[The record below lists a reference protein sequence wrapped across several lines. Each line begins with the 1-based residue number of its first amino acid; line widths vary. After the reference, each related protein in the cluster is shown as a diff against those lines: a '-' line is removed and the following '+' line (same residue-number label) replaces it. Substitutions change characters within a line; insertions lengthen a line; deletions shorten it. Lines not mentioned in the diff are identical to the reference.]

1 MNKEEIE
8 PYIKNIEILDVN
20 IVADFFGE
28 KLILKIMDN
37 NNKFFKIKKV
47 KELYLEI
54 TDLNSAIKNTLE
66 RYIWK
71 TRKYDILWDRHQ
83 KMIREWKK
91 KSLYQELE
99 PKIWL

>member
-28 KLILKIMDN
+28 KLILKIIDN
-37 NNKFFKIKKV
+37 NNKFFKIKRV
-47 KELYLEI
+47 KEIYIEI
-54 TDLNSAIKNTLE
+54 TDLDTVIKNTLE

-71 TRKYDILWDRHQ
+71 TRKYEILWDRHQ

-91 KSLYQELE
+91 KNA
-99 PKIWL
+99 K

>member
-1 MNKEEIE
+1 MNKELDS
-8 PYIKNIEILDVN
+8 YRKNIKVLDVN
-20 IVADFFGE
+20 ISTDFLGE
-28 KLILKIMDN
+28 KLILKIKDN
-37 NNKFFKIKKV
+37 NNKFFKIKRV

-54 TDLNSAIKNTLE
+54 TNLDSAIEATLE

-91 KSLYQELE
+91 KNA
-99 PKIWL
+99 K

>member
-8 PYIKNIEILDVN
+8 PYRKNIEILDVN
-20 IVADFFGE
+20 IVADYFGE
-28 KLILKIMDN
+28 KLILKIRDN

-54 TDLNSAIKNTLE
+54 TNLDNAIKNTLE

-71 TRKYDILWDRHQ
+71 TRKYDILWYRHQ
-83 KMIREWKK
+83 KMIKRWKEK
-91 KSLYQELE
+91 NVR
-99 PKIWL
+99 

>member
-8 PYIKNIEILDVN
+8 PYRKNIEILDVN

-28 KLILKIMDN
+28 KLILKIIDN
-37 NNKFFKIKKV
+37 NNKLFKIRKV

-54 TDLNSAIKNTLE
+54 TDLESAIKNTLE

-71 TRKYDILWDRHQ
+71 TRKYYILWNRHQ
-83 KMIREWKK
+83 KMIKEWKEK
-91 KSLYQELE
+91 HGE
-99 PKIWL
+99 

>member
-28 KLILKIMDN
+28 KLILKIIDN
-37 NNKFFKIKKV
+37 NNKFFKTRKV

-54 TDLNSAIKNTLE
+54 TDLDNAIKNTLE
-66 RYIWK
+66 RYIWTK
-71 TRKYDILWDRHQ
+71 RKYDILWDRHQ
-83 KMIREWKK
+83 KMIKEWKK
-91 KSLYQELE
+91 KNA
-99 PKIWL
+99 

>member
-8 PYIKNIEILDVN
+8 PYRKNIEILDVN

-28 KLILKIMDN
+28 KLILKIKDN

-54 TDLNSAIKNTLE
+54 IDLDNVIKNTLE

-71 TRKYDILWDRHQ
+71 TRKNDILWYRHQ
-83 KMIREWKK
+83 KIIKEWKEK
-91 KSLYQELE
+91 RNNGRT
-99 PKIWL
+99 

>member
-28 KLILKIMDN
+28 KLILKIIDN

-47 KELYLEI
+47 KETYIEI
-54 TDLNSAIKNTLE
+54 TDLDTAIKNTLE

-91 KSLYQELE
+91 KNA
-99 PKIWL
+99 K

>member
-28 KLILKIMDN
+28 KLILKIIDN
-37 NNKFFKIKKV
+37 NNKFFKTRKV

-54 TDLNSAIKNTLE
+54 TGLDNAIKNTLE
-66 RYIWK
+66 RYIWTK
-71 TRKYDILWDRHQ
+71 RKYDILWDRHQ
-83 KMIREWKK
+83 KMIKEWKK
-91 KSLYQELE
+91 KNA
-99 PKIWL
+99 

>member
-28 KLILKIMDN
+28 KLILKIIDN
-37 NNKFFKIKKV
+37 NNKFFKIKRV
-47 KELYLEI
+47 KETYIEI
-54 TDLNSAIKNTLE
+54 TDLDTVIKNTLE

-71 TRKYDILWDRHQ
+71 TRKYEILWDRHQ

-91 KSLYQELE
+91 KNA
-99 PKIWL
+99 K

>member
-28 KLILKIMDN
+28 KLILKIIDN
-37 NNKFFKIKKV
+37 NNKIFKIRKV

-54 TDLNSAIKNTLE
+54 TDLDNAIKNTLE
-66 RYIWK
+66 RYIWTK
-71 TRKYDILWDRHQ
+71 RKYDILWDRHQ
-83 KMIREWKK
+83 KMIKEWKK
-91 KSLYQELE
+91 KNA
-99 PKIWL
+99 

>member
-1 MNKEEIE
+1 MNKELDS
-8 PYIKNIEILDVN
+8 YRKNIKVLDVN
-20 IVADFFGE
+20 ISTDFLGE
-28 KLILKIMDN
+28 KLILKIKDN
-37 NNKFFKIKKV
+37 NNKFFKMKKV

-54 TDLNSAIKNTLE
+54 TNLDSAIETTLE

-91 KSLYQELE
+91 KNA
-99 PKIWL
+99 K

>member
-28 KLILKIMDN
+28 KLILKIIDN
-37 NNKFFKIKKV
+37 NNKIFKIRKV

-54 TDLNSAIKNTLE
+54 TDLDNAIKNTLE
-66 RYIWK
+66 RYIWTK
-71 TRKYDILWDRHQ
+71 RKYDILWDRHQ

-91 KSLYQELE
+91 KNA
-99 PKIWL
+99 K

>member
-28 KLILKIMDN
+28 KLILKIIDN
-37 NNKFFKIKKV
+37 NNKFFKTRKV

-54 TDLNSAIKNTLE
+54 TDLDNAIKNTLE
-66 RYIWK
+66 RYIWTK
-71 TRKYDILWDRHQ
+71 RKYDILWDRHQ
-83 KMIREWKK
+83 KMIKEWKEK
-91 KSLYQELE
+91 NA
-99 PKIWL
+99 

>member
-28 KLILKIMDN
+28 KLILKIIDN
-37 NNKFFKIKKV
+37 NNKFFKIRKV

-71 TRKYDILWDRHQ
+71 TRKYDILWNRHQ
-83 KMIREWKK
+83 RMIKEWKE
-91 KSLYQELE
+91 SHVEQR
-99 PKIWL
+99 

>member
-1 MNKEEIE
+1 MDKEEIE

-71 TRKYDILWDRHQ
+71 TRKYDILWNRHQ
-83 KMIREWKK
+83 RMIKEWKENHVK
-91 KSLYQELE
+91 
-99 PKIWL
+99 